1 MIRPLAL
8 YIGLRYTRAKRRN
21 HFISFISLASMI
33 GIALGVAAL
42 ITVLSVT
49 NGFNYEI
56 RTKFFSIAPGVTI
69 LTNQNIDS
77 AWPVLQKEVMKM
89 KTVEGAAPYA
99 SGKAMLSH
107 NGQITGLE
115 LQGIIPEQ
123 EKNVS
128 DIYKH
133 IIQGSL
139 GSLSAG
145 TFNILIGESVAN
157 SLGLHVGD
165 KITVITP
172 EANVTLAGVFP
183 RYKIF
188 TVSGIFKTG
197 TGMGFDESI
206 GLIDFSDANKLF
218 QGPQRISGLHLK
230 LQDLYDAGTVSDK
243 LIDHLPAGF
252 SVTNWTEQYGA
263 FFKALSMQK
272 VMFFVILLL
281 IVAVAAFNLVSTLV
295 MMVHDKR
302 ADIAILR
309 TLGASP
315 STIMATFIIQG
326 AIVGLIGTGLGL
338 VFGLLLAYNVTAIAN
353 FVQHLFH
360 VQFVSASVYFV
371 DYLPSRIQASDVIW
385 VCLISFVM
393 SLLATLYPAI
403 VAFRTQPAEALRYE

>member
-21 HFISFISLASMI
+21 HFISFISLASML
-33 GIALGVAAL
+33 GIALGVTAL

-56 RTKFFSIAPGVTI
+56 RTKFFSIAPAVTI
-69 LTNQNIDS
+69 VTNQDITQE
-77 AWPVLQKEVMKM
+77 WPALQTQVSKIKAVQ
-89 KTVEGAAPYA
+89 GSAPYV

-115 LQGIIPEQ
+115 LDGILPVQ

-128 DIYKH
+128 DIGKH
-133 IIQGSL
+133 IVQGDLASL
-139 GSLSAG
+139 APGK
-145 TFNILIGESVAN
+145 FNILIGEVVAN
-157 SLGLHVGD
+157 SLGLHLGD

-172 EANVTLAGVFP
+172 DANVTLAGVFP

-188 TVSGIFKTG
+188 TVSGIFRTG
-197 TGMGFDESI
+197 SGMGFDESI
-206 GLIDFSDANKLF
+206 GLIDLSDANKLF
-218 QGPQRISGLHLK
+218 QGPQRLSGLHIK
-230 LQDLYDAGTVSDK
+230 LLDLYEAGTVTNT
-243 LIDHLPAGF
+243 LIDQLPPGY
-252 SVTNWTEQYGA
+252 SVTNWTQQYGA
-263 FFKALSMQK
+263 FFKALAMQK

-326 AIVGLIGTGLGL
+326 AIVGLIGTLLGL
-338 VFGLLLAYNVTAIAN
+338 IFGLLLAYNVTAIVN
-353 FVQHLFH
+353 HIQQLFH

-371 DYLPSRIQASDVIW
+371 DYLPSRIQASDVVWI
-385 VCLISFVM
+385 CLISVVM
-393 SLLATLYPAI
+393 SLLATLYPAL